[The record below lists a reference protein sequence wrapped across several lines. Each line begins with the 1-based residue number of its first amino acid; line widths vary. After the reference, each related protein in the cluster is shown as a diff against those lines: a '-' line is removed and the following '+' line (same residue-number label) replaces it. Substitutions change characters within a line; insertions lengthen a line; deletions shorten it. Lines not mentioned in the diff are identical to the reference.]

1 LAYSQYFAGL
11 FSFLAP
17 NAAVTD
23 LTPPTFAGITGNT
36 PNTDGS
42 ISVAWSLASD
52 ATPPIEYLVY
62 IALGSVSAATLF
74 QTTNLTRI
82 APAGSTSTKIFLLA
96 DQTTYLVNGQ
106 QYTVG
111 VRAKDAVGN
120 IDSNTVI
127 QTPTAIASGNLPV
140 VLQTLAT
147 DLDAVLT
154 AAQTTLESISSAG
167 GTSLTAELEIET
179 VLDVEEIE
187 SV

>member
-1 LAYSQYFAGL
+1 MSYLQGFAGISSQL
-11 FSFLAP
+11 LP
-17 NAAVTD
+17 NAAISD
-23 LTPPTFAGITGNT
+23 LTPPTFAGITGAT

-42 ISVAWSLASD
+42 ITALWSAASD
-52 ATPPIEYLVY
+52 ATPPIEYNIY
-62 IALGSVSAATLF
+62 IALGVVSAAALF
-74 QTTNLTRI
+74 VPGNLVTISPALTTSKRI
-82 APAGSTSTKIFLLA
+82 FTLA

-106 QYTVG
+106 QYTMG

-120 IDSNTVI
+120 IDTNLVI

-147 DLDAVLT
+147 DLDSVLA

>member
-1 LAYSQYFAGL
+1 MAAQYFAGL
-11 FSFLAP
+11 FYQSTP
-17 NAAVTD
+17 NASVSD
-23 LTPPTFAGITGNT
+23 LTPPTFAGITGTT

-42 ISVAWSLASD
+42 ITASWSPASD
-52 ATPPIEYLVY
+52 ATGPIEYNIY
-62 IALGSVSAATLF
+62 IALGVVNAATLF
-74 QTTNLTRI
+74 QASNLVKI
-82 APAGSTSTKIFLLA
+82 APAGTTSTRVFTLA
-96 DQTTYLVNGQ
+96 DQSTYLVNGQ
-106 QYTVG
+106 QYTMG
-111 VRAKDAVGN
+111 VRARDAVN
-120 IDSNTVI
+120 NMDSNTAL

-147 DLDAVLT
+147 DLDAVLA

>member
-1 LAYSQYFAGL
+1 MSYLQGFAGISSQL
-11 FSFLAP
+11 LP
-17 NAAVTD
+17 NAAISD
-23 LTPPTFAGITGNT
+23 LTPPTFAGITGAT

-42 ISVAWSLASD
+42 ITALWSAASD
-52 ATPPIEYLVY
+52 ATPPIEYNIY
-62 IALGSVSAATLF
+62 IALGVVSAAALF
-74 QTTNLTRI
+74 VPGNLVTISPALTTSKRI
-82 APAGSTSTKIFLLA
+82 FTLA

-106 QYTVG
+106 QYTMG

-120 IDSNTVI
+120 IDTNLVI

-147 DLDAVLT
+147 DLDAVLA